1 MLAIYIHL
9 TLHITSIRSRQ
20 EGIISSNKML
30 DAYSIIKKYSSTNTF
45 IIKKKPTYLSYSFYK
60 NKISKLRSIDSCSN
74 FQYSASKTYL
84 FT

>member
-9 TLHITSIRSRQ
+9 TLYITSIRSRQ

-45 IIKKKPTYLSYSFYK
+45 IIKKNRHT
-60 NKISKLRSIDSCSN
+60 
-74 FQYSASKTYL
+74 
-84 FT
+84 